1 MCSTYVQCCGLASFA
16 MLQTGSLLH
25 SQGFTSSLCNDWL
38 PGDGDQIYSN
48 VEAGL
53 PADVDVNTCTVVT
66 WCLAHVLMRVH
77 NAMQE
82 EGTPRRKGTR
92 NKLRKAFNVFQYMHC
107 SPVKQ

>member
-1 MCSTYVQCCGLASFA
+1 MALRMCSTYVQCCGLASFA

-53 PADVDVNTCTVVT
+53 PADVD
-66 WCLAHVLMRVH
+66 
-77 NAMQE
+77 E